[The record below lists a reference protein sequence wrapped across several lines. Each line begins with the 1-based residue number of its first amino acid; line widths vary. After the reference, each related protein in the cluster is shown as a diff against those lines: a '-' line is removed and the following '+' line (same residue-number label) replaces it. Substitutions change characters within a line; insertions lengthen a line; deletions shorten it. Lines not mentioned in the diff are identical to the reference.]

1 MSSEFMF
8 DEPEPRCSVC
18 DRVGSQCC
26 GTDSVPDEHKV
37 KRQQILLALRAMVF
51 ANNSGVFTRE
61 QQLVSMA
68 ISIEQT
74 IAALEAELGEPDEE
88 AVGEIALL
96 MAQVAMRT
104 G

>member
-1 MSSEFMF
+1 MTEYASATESA
-8 DEPEPRCSVC
+8 P
-18 DRVGSQCC
+18 
-26 GTDSVPDEHKV
+26 VPDEHKV
-37 KRQQILLALRAMVF
+37 KRQQILLSLRAMVF
-51 ANNSGVFTRE
+51 ANNSGAFTRE